1 MLDLDSQG
9 RTVTIIFAPCQT
21 VDKNLVCLILR
32 CPHLLLAKLVEA
44 NQIELP
50 LKINFVP
57 SNVVS

>member
-57 SNVVS
+57 